1 MVKDRRTDASDM
13 ASPPEGMSASVIFR
27 VMRVLELLATQ
38 TGGVSVREAARRTG
52 IDRSA
57 ISRLLVQLEKLGFAR
72 KDVSSHLYR
81 PSAAFFGMAA
91 AVRSQDSLWE
101 AARPLLK
108 VIVDRHEET
117 SYLTVLHGFSVVFQ
131 EKIEC
136 RQPVR
141 YVVGLGE
148 PFKLTTGV
156 AGLAILSV
164 LPDDML
170 DQVLAEPIPQYTAR
184 TTTDPV
190 LLRAE
195 LKAFRSQGYA
205 VSMGRW
211 TRDGGGVAAPYF
223 NAYGEC
229 AGAVAV
235 SGPAARLTP
244 DRIPGLAQS
253 VVEASRQLTR
263 RLGWLG
269 EIPPDLSAH

>member
-1 MVKDRRTDASDM
+1 MSDRPTLATDM
-13 ASPPEGMSASVIFR
+13 APPPPGMSASVIFR

-38 TGGVSVREAARRTG
+38 SGGVSVRDAERRTG

-72 KDVSSHLYR
+72 KDPSSNLYR

-91 AVRSQDSLWE
+91 AVRSQDSLWQ
-101 AARPLLK
+101 AARPLLQE
-108 VIVDRHEET
+108 IVDRHDET
-117 SYLTVLHGFSVVFQ
+117 SYLTVLHGSAVVFQ

-164 LPDDML
+164 LPQERIDR
-170 DQVLAEPIPQYTAR
+170 VLAEPIPHYTPR
-184 TTTDPV
+184 TVTDPAR
-190 LLRAE
+190 LRTE
-195 LKAFRSQGYA
+195 LARFREQGYA
-205 VSMGRW
+205 ISMGRW
-211 TRDGGGVAAPYF
+211 TRDGGGVAAAYF
-223 NAYGEC
+223 NSYGEC
-229 AGAVAV
+229 AGAIAV
-235 SGPAARLTP
+235 SGPAARLGS
-244 DRIPGLAQS
+244 DRIPGLAHS
-253 VVEASRQLTR
+253 VTEAARRLSR

-269 EIPPDLSAH
+269 GSVAASSASR